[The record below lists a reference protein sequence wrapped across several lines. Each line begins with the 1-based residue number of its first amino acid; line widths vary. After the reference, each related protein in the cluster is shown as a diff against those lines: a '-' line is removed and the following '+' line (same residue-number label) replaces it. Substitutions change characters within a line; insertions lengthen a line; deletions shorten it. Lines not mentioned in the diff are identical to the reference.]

1 MQSHMCADLRSRKSK
16 ISTKSTYEK
25 LVLHSTLCIRREIVD
40 YGLSDIVVVEEAKDH
55 C

>member
-1 MQSHMCADLRSRKSK
+1 MQSHMCADLQSRKSR
-16 ISTKSTYEK
+16 ISTKSTDENWSYII
-25 LVLHSTLCIRREIVD
+25 LCSMREIVD